1 MFLYIILALA
11 AVVAIVLVIAATR
24 PDTHTIGR
32 SVTIDAPAVA
42 IFPHIIDL
50 RRWEPWSPFE
60 KKDPGVRRAYSG
72 SASGPGAIYD
82 FEGGKNVG
90 IGRVTIVSATEPSAI
105 TLHLDMRK
113 PMVAHNI
120 VEFTLAPRGA
130 STEVTWTMH
139 AQCPYMGKLIG
150 LFLNMDRMIGG
161 EFSQGLASLKALVE
175 NAAPATP
182 VSGSYR
188 RAS

>member
-1 MFLYIILALA
+1 MFPYAILAIA
-11 AVVAIVLVIAATR
+11 AVIGLVLAIAATR

-60 KKDPGVRRAYSG
+60 KKDPDIRRHFSG
-72 SASGPGAIYD
+72 NDSGPGAIYD
-82 FEGGKNVG
+82 FDGGKNVG
-90 IGRVTIVSATEPSAI
+90 TGRVTIVSATDPGAI

-113 PMVAHNI
+113 PMVAHNV
-120 VEFTLAPRGA
+120 VEFTLAPRGG
-130 STEVTWTMH
+130 STEVTWKMH
-139 AQCPYMGKLIG
+139 AQCSYAGKLIG
-150 LFLNMDRMIGG
+150 LFLNMDRMIGD
-161 EFSQGLASLKALVE
+161 EFSKGLASLKALVE
-175 NAAPATP
+175 GSTPA
-182 VSGSYR
+182 SESYR